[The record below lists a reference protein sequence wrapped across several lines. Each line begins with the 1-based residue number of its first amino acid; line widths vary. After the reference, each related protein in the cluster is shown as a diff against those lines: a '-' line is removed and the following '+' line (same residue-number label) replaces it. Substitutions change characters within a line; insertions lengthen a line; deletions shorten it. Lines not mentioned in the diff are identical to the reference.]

1 MLKKINVL
9 FIVNISVFMVSCAEL
24 SGEGTG
30 ANNEQPE
37 QERIGGI
44 DAISAGGNKFLL
56 DGTSENGGNSGHSY
70 RLQFKLPEE
79 EVLKFYFFITDSF
92 SGGAVYSFTRVEGVV
107 KLTISIND
115 LSHTIDLTDFNDSE
129 VVDLDIDIHNDH
141 SDIHVLV
148 WDRNGPHDSAE
159 ECTFDGG
166 CLYNSEDFAFD
177 IWLGVGRASGTFWGI
192 QGNKSLILTLEGPLP
207 PLSDA

>member
-1 MLKKINVL
+1 MYNDTP
-9 FIVNISVFMVSCAEL
+9 S
-24 SGEGTG
+24 
-30 ANNEQPE
+30 

-56 DGTSENGGNSGHSY
+56 NGTSDNGGNSGHAY
-70 RLQFKLPEE
+70 RLRFNLPEE
-79 EVLKFYFFITDSF
+79 EVLKFYFFTTDNF
-92 SGGAVYSFTRVEGVV
+92 TGGAVYSFTRVDGVV
-107 KLTISIND
+107 NLTLSING
-115 LSHTIDLTDFNDSE
+115 LTHTIELSDFNDSE
-129 VVDLDIDIHNDH
+129 IVDLDIDIHNDH

-148 WDRNGPHDSAE
+148 WDRDGRHDSAE

-177 IWLGVGRASGTFWGI
+177 IWLGVGRASGTFWGME
-192 QGNKSLILTLEGPLP
+192 GNKSLILTLEGPLP